1 MEEAHLQGNSAL
13 LAQVECLQL
22 PVGGPV
28 PHVDAGAIQTWNTS
42 RGADECWS
50 ATVKTQKKALL
61 PLDWFYQMWFTSGLT
76 FCHVGHVKAV
86 GQGFRSPP
94 LSADHHVVSWLVPE
108 VVPKWRRLP
117 GVLPVTHH
125 LKGLAVQQYKAT

>member
-42 RGADECWS
+42 RGAVERWS
-50 ATVKTQKKALL
+50 ATVKTPQKSSAASRLVLPDVVLLWTHLL
-61 PLDWFYQMWFTSGLT
+61 PRGPRQSRWPGL
-76 FCHVGHVKAV
+76 
-86 GQGFRSPP
+86 
-94 LSADHHVVSWLVPE
+94 
-108 VVPKWRRLP
+108 
-117 GVLPVTHH
+117 
-125 LKGLAVQQYKAT
+125 